1 MLILFVCVLVGCH
14 DRLSFSSR
22 LISFTV
28 ALQSA
33 CFQKNETGFEIILS
47 LVFMALHDIAV
58 IRVSKT
64 ESVNSKKKEKKRIA
78 PRVIYFSKAWFSSPP
93 LHTHMHAHMHA
104 QHTCMHACTHAC
116 THTHACTTHMHAH
129 MHVHTHTHTHYMYQL
144 SLR

>member
-64 ESVNSKKKEKKRIA
+64 ESVNSKIKKCKIENWA
-78 PRVIYFSKAWFSSPP
+78 NQHNCVEP
-93 LHTHMHAHMHA
+93 HTRMPHKI
-104 QHTCMHACTHAC
+104 
-116 THTHACTTHMHAH
+116 
-129 MHVHTHTHTHYMYQL
+129 
-144 SLR
+144 